1 MQHTSQRALFE
12 PNSLAN
18 PALEAAV
25 SRLANASMDER
36 GAIFTRR
43 EVVEFILDLTGYTA
57 DRPLWTLSVLEPSFG
72 GGDFLVPIIERLL
85 HSWRAHHGDQQIVG
99 CDLGACL
106 VAVELHGDT
115 FQATR
120 GLVLRTLESHGL
132 APEVA
137 EELAARW
144 LVQGDFLLETFA
156 SRFDFVV
163 GNPPYIRQE
172 LVPEVLMAEYR
183 RHYATIYDR
192 ADIYVPFIERSLS
205 LLKAEGRLGFI
216 CSDRWM
222 KNRYGGPLRRLV
234 GERYHLE
241 HFVDM
246 TGTSAFHSNVIAY
259 PAVFVIANSMPGGT
273 RVADAPQ
280 IALPMLQG
288 LAVDM
293 TGELAVAAT
302 TFTEVHGVVSGDSP
316 WMLESFDKL
325 KIVRMLEARWP
336 TLEEAGCHVGI
347 GVATGADAVF
357 VAEFAALDVEDD
369 RKLPLVM
376 TRDIG
381 QGHVSWRG
389 FGVINPFEADGS
401 LATLDTYPRFARY
414 LESHRDL
421 IEKRHV
427 SKRNQK
433 GWYRTIDRIY
443 PELAKRSKLLIPDIK
458 GSAHVVLE
466 EGRLYPHHN
475 LYYVVSDTWDLRAL
489 QVVLQSS
496 VTRAFIELYS
506 TRMRGGY
513 LRYQA
518 QYLRRIRLP
527 HWGAVADAVKDELM
541 QAARC
546 REPEQRDSAVSLLYG
561 ITARQAAALQASQ
574 KAIVEAALA

>member
-85 HSWRAHHGDQQIVG
+85 HSWRAHHGDQQIDG
-99 CDLGACL
+99 YDLGACL
-106 VAVELHGDT
+106 VAVELHSDT
-115 FQATR
+115 FQTTR

-132 APEVA
+132 TPEVA
-137 EELAARW
+137 EELAAHW

-246 TGTSAFHSNVIAY
+246 KGTSAFHSNVIAY
-259 PAVFVIANSMPGGT
+259 PAVFVIANSMSGGT

-357 VAEFAALDVEDD
+357 VAAFAALDVEDD

-401 LATLDTYPRFARY
+401 LASLDTYPRFGRY
-414 LESHRDL
+414 LELHREL

-443 PELAKRSKLLIPDIK
+443 PELAKRQKLLIPDIK

-466 EGRLYPHHN
+466 DGQLYPHHN

-527 HWGAVADAVKDELM
+527 HWNSVADTLKDELM
-541 QAARC
+541 LAARGKQA
-546 REPEQRDSAVSLLYG
+546 EQCEAAVNLLYG
-561 ITARQAAALQASQ
+561 ITARQATALQAGQ
-574 KAIVEAALA
+574 KTVIDAALA

>member
-1 MQHTSQRALFE
+1 MQPTSQQALFE
-12 PNSLAN
+12 PSCLAN
-18 PALEAAV
+18 PALDAAV
-25 SRLANASMDER
+25 AQLANASTDER

-43 EVVEFILDLTGYTA
+43 EVVEFILDLSGYTA

-72 GGDFLVPIIERLL
+72 GGDFLVPMIERVLQ
-85 HSWRAHHGDQQIVG
+85 SWRATHANREIKRT
-99 CDLGACL
+99 DLAECL
-106 VAVELHGDT
+106 VAVELHRET
-115 FQATR
+115 FHATR
-120 GLVLRTLESHGL
+120 RLVLQTLNDNGL
-132 APEVA
+132 APAVA
-137 EELAARW
+137 EEIVADW
-144 LVQGDFLLETFA
+144 LVQGDFLLEA
-156 SRFDFVV
+156 LPSRFDFVV

-183 RHYATIYDR
+183 RNYSTIYDR
-192 ADIYVPFIERSLS
+192 ADIYIPFIERSLS
-205 LLKAEGRLGFI
+205 LLKPGGQLGFI

-234 GERYHLE
+234 GECYHLV

-259 PAVFVIANSMPGGT
+259 PAVFVIANTVPGGT

-280 IALPMLQG
+280 IALTTLQR
-288 LAVDM
+288 LAIDM
-293 TGELAVAAT
+293 TGKLQTAVT

-316 WMLESFDKL
+316 WMLESFDRL
-325 KIVRMLEARWP
+325 EIVRMLEARWP
-336 TLEEAGCHVGI
+336 TVEEAGCRVGI
-347 GVATGADAVF
+347 GVATGADGVF
-357 VAEFAALDVEDD
+357 VAPFATLDVEIE

-376 TRDIG
+376 TRDID
-381 QGHVSWRG
+381 QGHVAWRG
-389 FGVINPFEADGS
+389 FGVINPFEDDGS
-401 LATLDTYPRFARY
+401 LAALDAYPRFARY
-414 LESHRDL
+414 LELHREL

-443 PELAKRSKLLIPDIK
+443 PELTKRSKLLIPDIK

-466 EGRLYPHHN
+466 DGRLYPHHN

-513 LRYQA
+513 LRFQA
-518 QYLRRIRLP
+518 QYLRRLRLP
-527 HWGAVADAVKDELM
+527 HWHSVADAVKDELLR
-541 QAARC
+541 AAHSGESERC
-546 REPEQRDSAVSLLYG
+546 ESAICLLYG
-561 ITARQAAALQASQ
+561 ITGRQATALQAGQ
-574 KAIVEAALA
+574 KPVNEPAFA